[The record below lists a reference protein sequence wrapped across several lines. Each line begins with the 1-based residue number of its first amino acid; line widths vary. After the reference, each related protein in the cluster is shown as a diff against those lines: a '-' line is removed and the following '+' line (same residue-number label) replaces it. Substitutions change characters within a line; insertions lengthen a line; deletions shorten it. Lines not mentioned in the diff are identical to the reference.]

1 MIVSK
6 NFKAFFDVHANISHI
21 DFKFRACSAQNG
33 HMGMNKARIDVI
45 KGSQVFYPSLRSSK
59 LLSGSSRATLLY
71 NNAKLITGLPLKTC
85 SVNLSIVTTSFKL
98 SIFVR
103 RTYEF
108 SIGHLKTWKK
118 TWKYR
123 RSSFKEV
130 ELFLEKTFHEYIL

>member
-1 MIVSK
+1 
-6 NFKAFFDVHANISHI
+6 
-21 DFKFRACSAQNG
+21 
-33 HMGMNKARIDVI
+33 MGMNKARIDVI
-45 KGSQVFYPSLRSSK
+45 KGSQVFSPSLRSSK